1 MSSVIR
7 QFANNTRLPYPSP
20 AVVLTY
26 GNNKVV
32 PFTYNKSN
40 GVLDFDFSTGFTV
53 STGITNGNTVY
64 IQGASF
70 SAIHNVSDIGPNIVA
85 WCEGT
90 QVNADVGSVKIVEK
104 PIVVRTN
111 QIALT
116 REPDNDTTMEESDT
130 PFDFESASGTVAT
143 NYNATYVF
151 KKPLVV
157 TYTIEDVRK
166 YRMFNTQFEGNE

>member
-1 MSSVIR
+1 MTSVIR
-7 QFANNTRLPYPSP
+7 HLANNTRLPQPCA
-20 AVVLTY
+20 AVILSY
-26 GNNKVV
+26 DDKVV

-53 STGITNGNTVY
+53 STGIDTNNTLY

-70 SAIHNVSDIGPNIVA
+70 NAIHNVTDIGPNIVA

-90 QVNADVGSVKIVEK
+90 EVNADVGSVEIVEK

-111 QIALT
+111 QIAVT
-116 REPDNDTTMEESDT
+116 RDPNNDNTMEESDT

-157 TYTIEDVRK
+157 TYTRGGDRK
-166 YRMFNTQFEGNE
+166 YRMFNTQFEGNT

>member
-1 MSSVIR
+1 MSSIIR

-20 AVVLTY
+20 AVILSY
-26 GNNKVV
+26 DNDKVV

-53 STGITNGNTVY
+53 STGINTNNTLY

-70 SAIHNVSDIGPNIVA
+70 NAIHNVTDIGPNIVA

-90 QVNADVGSVKIVEK
+90 EVTADVGSVKILEK

-111 QIALT
+111 QIAVT
-116 REPDNDTTMEESDT
+116 RDPNNDDTMEESDT
-130 PFDFESASGTVAT
+130 PFDFENASGTVAT
-143 NYNATYVF
+143 SYNATYVF
-151 KKPLVV
+151 KKPLVI

-166 YRMFNTQFEGNE
+166 YRMFNTQFEGNT